1 MADVRD
7 DRKYHEGH
15 GWIVMEDESIAR
27 FGITDF
33 AQEELEEVLM
43 VVLPKVGATVTQGV
57 PMGEIESLKVI
68 SDLVAPATGEV
79 VEVNEAV
86 KKDPALVNN
95 TPYEAGWLVKVKL
108 ADPSQVDE
116 LLDAAAYS
124 TQTNG

>member
-15 GWIVMEDESIAR
+15 GWIVMEDESIGR

-33 AQEELEEVLM
+33 AQEELDEVLM
-43 VVLPKVGATVTQGV
+43 VVLPKVGVTVTQGV

-108 ADPSQVDE
+108 ADPSQVDG
-116 LLDAAAYS
+116 LLDAAAYA
-124 TQTNG
+124 TKTNG

>member
-15 GWIVMEDESIAR
+15 GWVVVESDDAAR

-33 AQEELEEVLM
+33 AQEELNDVLM
-43 VVLPKVGATVTQGV
+43 VILPKVGDKVTQGV

-79 VEVNEAV
+79 IEINEAV

-95 TPYEAGWLVKVKL
+95 EPYDGGWLVKVKL
-108 ADPSQVDE
+108 GEPSQVDG
-116 LLDAAAYS
+116 LLDGAAYS
-124 TQTNG
+124 ASTAE

>member
-15 GWIVMEDESIAR
+15 GWVVVESDDAAR

-33 AQEELEEVLM
+33 AQEELNDVLM
-43 VVLPKVGATVTQGV
+43 VILPKVGDKVTQGV

-79 VEVNEAV
+79 IEINEAV

-95 TPYEAGWLVKVKL
+95 EPYDGGWLVKVKL
-108 ADPSQVDE
+108 GEPSQVDA
-116 LLDAAAYS
+116 LLDGAAYAA
-124 TQTNG
+124 TTAE

>member
-15 GWIVMEDESIAR
+15 GWVVVEDGTTGR

-33 AQEELEEVLM
+33 AQEELNDVLM
-43 VVLPKVGATVTQGV
+43 VVLPKVGDKVTQGV

-68 SDLVAPATGEV
+68 SDLVAPASGEV
-79 VEVNEAV
+79 VEINDAV

-95 TPYEAGWLVKVKL
+95 EPYDGGWLVKVKL
-108 ADPSQVDE
+108 DDASQVDG
-116 LLDAAAYS
+116 LLDGAAYNA
-124 TQTNG
+124 TTEA